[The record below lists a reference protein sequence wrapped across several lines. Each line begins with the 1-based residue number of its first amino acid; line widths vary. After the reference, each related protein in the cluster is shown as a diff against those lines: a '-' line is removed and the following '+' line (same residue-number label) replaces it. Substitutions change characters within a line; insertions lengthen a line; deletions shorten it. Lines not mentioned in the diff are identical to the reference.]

1 MMKQF
6 YFLPRAVTC
15 SVVASVLALSM
26 PSLTF
31 AKSCKDVTIKVLNR
45 SANEVKLTKLE
56 YLKDGENWLTENVFG
71 LDGHQKL
78 EPNVE
83 FKTTRNLQRVG
94 SEITQVRL
102 TFERHLGG
110 SKWEKAPA
118 LRSSAFACPP
128 PIPVEFEIQD

>member
-1 MMKQF
+1 MTTHF
-6 YFLPRAVTC
+6 AVSTRRAAFLAIT
-15 SVVASVLALSM
+15 SVLTLGI
-26 PSLTF
+26 PSVGF
-31 AKSCKDVTIKVLNR
+31 ATTCKDVTIKVINR

-94 SEITQVRL
+94 GETTHVRL

-118 LRSSAFACPP
+118 LKSSGFACPP
-128 PIPVEFEIQD
+128 PIPVEFEIKD